1 MNNTEDCSALLSQHA
16 SLESKLTEQQCELP
30 DSHEHGHEHGHSHG
44 GCSGADGPYSVGLHV
59 AAIFIVLVVSFLGTL
74 IPLAG
79 KYVPVLRVHPFAFV
93 IGKCAATGV
102 VLAVA
107 MIHMINHS
115 AHTFQEECVPASFQ
129 ESYDAYAFLFAMIAA
144 VLMHALEVNLDL
156 MFAGSSAPPSPA
168 EPVEKQNITG
178 GEERVSICGDEGG
191 CSGHHSRSILL
202 VAEGGAQRIASA
214 LFMEFGVTLHSVFI
228 GLTVGITSDDDI
240 KPLLVALSF
249 HQLFEG
255 LALGSRLADA
265 PLRGWLELLLAL
277 VFSVSAPLGTA
288 IGLGAVVGSK
298 VSVTGTAF
306 VLVQAIFDAVC
317 GGILLYLA
325 FVLMLNDFPA
335 DLRKYAGADAEYR
348 GLKRFAMFFALWAGV
363 GVMAGI
369 GKWL

>member
-16 SLESKLTEQQCELP
+16 SLESKLTAQQCDVP
-30 DSHEHGHEHGHSHG
+30 DSHDHGHEHGHEHGHSHG
-44 GCSGADGPYSVGLHV
+44 GCGGADGPYSVGLHV
-59 AAIFIVLVVSFLGTL
+59 AAIFIVLVVSFLGTF

-79 KYVPVLRVHPFAFV
+79 KYVPVLKIHPFVFV
-93 IGKCAATGV
+93 LGKCAATGV

-107 MIHMINHS
+107 MIHMINHA
-115 AHTFQEECVPASFQ
+115 AHAFQEACVPVSFQ

-144 VLMHALEVNLDL
+144 VLMHALEMQLDL
-156 MFAGSSAPPSPA
+156 IHG
-168 EPVEKQNITG
+168 V
-178 GEERVSICGDEGG
+178 
-191 CSGHHSRSILL
+191 LL
-202 VAEGGAQRIASA
+202 VAEGGARRIASA

-228 GLTVGITSDDDI
+228 GLTVGITSNGDI
-240 KPLLVALSF
+240 KALLVALSF

-265 PLRGWLELLLAL
+265 PLRTWLELLLAL
-277 VFSVSAPLGTA
+277 IFSVSAPLGTA
-288 IGLGAVVGSK
+288 IGVGAVVGSK
-298 VSVTGTAF
+298 VSVTGTTF
-306 VLVQAIFDAVC
+306 VLLQAIFDAVC

-335 DLRKYAGADAEYR
+335 DLRKHAGADSAYR
-348 GLKRFAMFFALWAGV
+348 GLKRFVMFLALWAGA

>member
-16 SLESKLTEQQCELP
+16 SLESKLTAQQCDVP
-30 DSHEHGHEHGHSHG
+30 DSHDHGHEHGHSHG
-44 GCSGADGPYSVGLHV
+44 GCGGADGPYSVGLHV
-59 AAIFIVLVVSFLGTL
+59 AAIFIVLVVSFLGTF

-79 KYVPVLRVHPFAFV
+79 KYVPVLKIHPFVFV
-93 IGKCAATGV
+93 LGKCAATGV

-107 MIHMINHS
+107 MIHMINHA
-115 AHTFQEECVPASFQ
+115 AHAFQEACVPVSFQ

-144 VLMHALEVNLDL
+144 VLMHALEMQLDL
-156 MFAGSSAPPSPA
+156 MFAGGSAPAPPV

-178 GEERVSICGDEGG
+178 SEERVSVCADEGG
-191 CSGHHSRSILL
+191 CGGHHSHGVLL
-202 VAEGGAQRIASA
+202 VAEGGARRIASA

-228 GLTVGITSDDDI
+228 GLTVGITSNGDI
-240 KPLLVALSF
+240 KALLVALSF

-265 PLRGWLELLLAL
+265 PLRTWLELLLAL
-277 VFSVSAPLGTA
+277 IFSVSAPLGTA
-288 IGLGAVVGSK
+288 IGVGAVVGSK
-298 VSVTGTAF
+298 VSVTGTTF
-306 VLVQAIFDAVC
+306 VLLQAIFDAVC

-335 DLRKYAGADAEYR
+335 DLRKHAGADSVYR
-348 GLKRFAMFFALWAGV
+348 GLKRFVMFLALWAGA